1 MQRFGLFAAALLSAA
16 ACNNEIT
23 GLEPP
28 SNPATET
35 FAPALGVDIPSMSQ
49 TSSGVYYRDVTVGTG
64 TEIITTTD
72 SVRVTYALYLKA
84 GNLVESSNNVVFT
97 MAGVIDGFRDGLIG
111 MKVGGRRTIV
121 IPSALGYGNETQ
133 RDLAGRVTI
142 PRQSTLIF
150 DVQLSNVFNPP
161 A

>member
-64 TEIITTTD
+64 LSWNSPFGPLVVDFGYAIIKEDFDETELF
-72 SVRVTYALYLKA
+72 SFSF
-84 GNLVESSNNVVFT
+84 G
-97 MAGVIDGFRDGLIG
+97 
-111 MKVGGRRTIV
+111 
-121 IPSALGYGNETQ
+121 TQ
-133 RDLAGRVTI
+133 
-142 PRQSTLIF
+142 F
-150 DVQLSNVFNPP
+150 
-161 A
+161 